1 MNRHLFEGTGTLI
14 RFILRR
20 DRLRLPIWLAS
31 FIAISVI
38 VAIAFAGLYQTNAE
52 RLAIAETMQNP
63 AVIAMLGPGYGY
75 GLENYPIGA
84 ITAHEMLLMTAIVV
98 GLMNI
103 LLIIRHTRTDEEDG
117 RIEMVRSLPV
127 GRLSNLLSVL
137 VVLAGVN
144 ILLALLLGFS
154 LTVLGIEGMGLEGS
168 LLYGS
173 ALGASGL
180 IFAGVAAISA
190 QLSSNARSTLGLAF
204 TVLLAA
210 YIIRVIG
217 DLRNETLSWFSPL
230 SWVLRTEVYVNNY
243 WWPILLTVSVALL
256 LMGLALYLNSIR
268 DLGSGFIPSRSGK
281 EKASK
286 TLLSSFG
293 LVFRLQRTG
302 LIVWGIGLLV
312 VGVIYGS
319 LFGELETYFDQID
332 LMQQMVIL
340 VEGFSLTEQFIPLLM
355 SIIAILS
362 TIPVLMS
369 ILKVK
374 TEEKND
380 RLEHLISRAISRNRL
395 MGSYLTMSI
404 LTGFV
409 MLTLSSIGLG
419 VMGNIVMEEN
429 LSLGI
434 YYSAAMVYFPA
445 ILTMIGIAV
454 LLFGWASKW
463 TGLVWLYLALAF
475 FIVYMGSLFQFEDW
489 VEKLTPF
496 GYIAKF
502 PIEEMNYWS
511 ASIMVT
517 LAIILIIVGMIGFNR
532 RDIGR

>member
-14 RFILRR
+14 RFVLRR

-38 VAIAFAGLYQTNAE
+38 VALAFAGLYQTNAE
-52 RLAIAETMQNP
+52 RLTIAETMQNP

-103 LLIIRHTRTDEEDG
+103 LLVIRHTRTDEEDG

-137 VVLAGVN
+137 IVLTGAN
-144 ILLALLLGFS
+144 MLLALLLGVS
-154 LTVLGIEGMGLEGS
+154 LTILGIEGMGLVGS
-168 LLYGS
+168 LVYGS

-180 IFAGVAAISA
+180 IFAGVAAVCA
-190 QLSSNARSTLGLAF
+190 QLSSNARTALGLSF
-204 TVLLAA
+204 TVLLMA
-210 YIIRVIG
+210 YIIRAIG
-217 DLRNETLSWFSPL
+217 DLKSETLSWFSPL
-230 SWVLRTEVYVNNY
+230 NWILRTEVYVNNY
-243 WWPILLTVSVALL
+243 WWPILLTVSAALL

-268 DLGSGFIPSRSGK
+268 DLGSGFIVSRSGK
-281 EKASK
+281 GEASK
-286 TLLSSFG
+286 ALLSSFG
-293 LVFRLQRTG
+293 LVFRLQRAG
-302 LIVWGIGLLV
+302 LIVWGMGLLA

-319 LFGELETYFDQID
+319 LFGEIETYFEEID
-332 LMQQMVIL
+332 LMQQMIIL

-362 TIPVLMS
+362 TIPVLTS
-369 ILKVK
+369 ILKMK

-380 RLEHLISRAISRNRL
+380 RLEHIISRAVSRNRL
-395 MGSYLTMSI
+395 MGSYLAMSI
-404 LTGFV
+404 LTGFI

-434 YYSAAMVYFPA
+434 YYGSAMIYFPA
-445 ILTMIGIAV
+445 ILMMIGIAV
-454 LLFGWASKW
+454 MLFGWIPKW

-475 FIVYMGSLFQFEDW
+475 FIVYMGSLFQFADW
-489 VEKLTPF
+489 VEKLTPY

-502 PIEEMNYWS
+502 PIENMDYPS
-511 ASIMVT
+511 AAIMVL
-517 LAIILIIVGMIGFNR
+517 LAAVLIVIGMIGFNR